1 MPTIYIENKPYQV
14 PDGQNLLQACLS
26 LGFDIPY
33 FCWHPAMGSV
43 GACRQC
49 AVKQFKDENDN
60 KGKIVMSCLTPAED
74 GTRIS
79 IDDHEV
85 RQFRAAVIEWLML
98 NHPHD
103 CPVCDEGGECHL
115 QDMTVMTGHNYRR
128 NRFPKRTH
136 RNQNLGPFLNHEMNR
151 CIQCY
156 RCVRFYR
163 NIAGGRDL
171 NVFGC
176 HHHVYFGRYRDGSLE
191 NEYAGNLA
199 EICPTGVFTDKSL
212 KRHYTRKWD
221 LQTAPAV
228 CVHCSLGCNT
238 LPGERYGS
246 LRRIRNRFHADI
258 NNYFLCDRGR
268 YGYEFVN
275 SDKRIVTPGQR
286 LKKGDPLRP
295 VAKDTALAAVRALI
309 RKDRRLVGIGSPRAS
324 LESNYM
330 LRELV
335 GADNFFAGVADDDYR
350 VMRLAADILA
360 RGPAQPA
367 SLKQAAEAEAVFILG
382 ENVVDTAPIL
392 ALNLRLYQHIKT
404 ARMSFETSI
413 PEWDDAGIRELIQRQ
428 KESLFIA
435 GAYPTRLDEAA
446 KVRCRTDPDNLAR
459 LGCQI
464 AALID
469 DAFPLDPNLSEEL
482 RDAAA
487 VIAEALKQAEH
498 PVIVS
503 GTGYH
508 HTGILKAAADVAGAL
523 QTAGRSPGL
532 LLTFAEVNS
541 HGLMCL
547 DPAGGLDSCRKALEN
562 GPADTL
568 VILENDI
575 FRSLPVDRAEAL
587 LKAARH
593 VICLDH
599 LRHETAERADIL
611 LPAATF
617 AEATGTV
624 VNHEGRAQ
632 RSFQVFRPD
641 GHIRAAWRWLRDVT
655 PGGEHFNPVNLHTID
670 DVIDRICRTMPRL
683 EVIRQAAPDAIY
695 RKDGRPI
702 SRQSFRY
709 SGRTAMHADIS
720 VHEPT
725 PEKDLDAPLAF
736 SMEGREGPVVPPAL
750 VPRFW
755 APGWNSVQSL
765 NKFQTETAGPLGGET
780 AGNRLIRPVD
790 GSTFEYFAASPP
802 ERPLAEKERYLVP
815 IHHVF
820 GSEELSVHSPG
831 IAGQSPR
838 PYVALGLRDAE
849 VLELVEGE
857 MAAVEINGTVR
868 LLPVRIIP
876 DMAANTAGLPMGLPE
891 MPPATFAAVCRID
904 KTGETHA

>member
-1 MPTIYIENKPYQV
+1 
-14 PDGQNLLQACLS
+14 
-26 LGFDIPY
+26 
-33 FCWHPAMGSV
+33 MGSV

-79 IDDHEV
+79 IDDPEV
-85 RQFRAAVIEWLML
+85 RRFRAAVIEWLML

-156 RCVRFYR
+156 RCLRFYR

-176 HHHVYFGRYRDGSLE
+176 HHHVYFGRHRDGILE
-191 NEYAGNLA
+191 NEFSGNLA

-221 LQTAPAV
+221 LQTAPSV

-275 SDKRIVTPGQR
+275 SDKRIDTPGQR
-286 LKKGDPLRP
+286 LKKDDPWRP
-295 VAKDTALAAVRALI
+295 VTTDTALAAVRALI
-309 RKDRRLVGIGSPRAS
+309 RKDRPLVGIGSSRAT

-330 LRELV
+330 LRNLV
-335 GADNFFAGVADDDYR
+335 GPDNFFFGVTDNEWKIT
-350 VMRLAADILA
+350 RLAADILQQ
-360 RGPAQPA
+360 GPAPPV
-367 SLKQAAEAEAVFILG
+367 SMKQAAEADAVFILG

-404 ARMSFETSI
+404 ARISFNTSI
-413 PEWDDAGIRELIQRQ
+413 PEWDDAGIRELIQRR
-428 KESLFIA
+428 KEILFIA
-435 GAYPTRLDEAA
+435 GAHPTRLDEAA
-446 KVRCRTDPDNLAR
+446 KAVCRSDPDNLAR
-459 LGCQI
+459 LGFHI
-464 AALID
+464 ASLID
-469 DAFPLDPNLSEEL
+469 KDYPRKTDLPAEL
-482 RDAAA
+482 RDTAG
-487 VIAEALKQAEH
+487 VIAEVLKQAEH

-503 GTGYH
+503 GTGSNH
-508 HTGILKAAADVAGAL
+508 SGILEATADVAGAL
-523 QTAGRSPGL
+523 QTAGRTPGL

-541 HGLMCL
+541 FGLML
-547 DPAGGLDSCRKALEN
+547 LEPAGGLDSAREALEN

-575 FRSLPVDRAEAL
+575 FRSLPGDRAEAL

-593 VICLDH
+593 VICLDY
-599 LRHETAERADIL
+599 LRHETAERADIV

-624 VNHEGRAQ
+624 VNNEGRAQ
-632 RSFQVFRPD
+632 RSFQVFRPA
-641 GHIRAAWRWLRDVT
+641 GNIRPAWRWLRDVT
-655 PGGEHFNPVNLHTID
+655 PGDEHFNPVNLHTID
-670 DVIDRICRTMPRL
+670 DVIDRISRTIPRL
-683 EVIRQAAPDAIY
+683 EGIRQAAPDAIY
-695 RKDGRPI
+695 RKEGLPI

-720 VHEPT
+720 VHEFT
-725 PEKDLDAPLAF
+725 PEKDRDAPLAF
-736 SMEGREGPVVPPAL
+736 SMEGRDGPAVPPSLA
-750 VPRFW
+750 PRFW

-765 NKFQTETAGPLGGET
+765 NKFQPEPAAPPGGGTAGK
-780 AGNRLIRPVD
+780 RLIRPVN
-790 GSTFEYFAASPP
+790 GSTFQYFASPP
-802 ERPLAEKERYLVP
+802 TLRPLTEKERYVVP

-831 IAGQSPR
+831 IAEQSPR

-849 VLELVEGE
+849 ELGLVEGE
-857 MAAVEINGTVR
+857 TAAVEINGTMR
-868 LLPVRIIP
+868 HFPVRVIP
-876 DMAANTAGLPMGLPE
+876 GMAANTVGLPMGLPD
-891 MPPATFAAVCRID
+891 MSPAIFAGVCRIG
-904 KTGETHA
+904 KKGETNA